1 MKDDKMFLGK
11 VVGTVWSTKKV
22 TNLKSLRFLIVH
34 PINLKKDPNTD
45 VVVVADCIGAGV
57 GETVICAYG
66 RAARVAVEDED
77 CSIEAAVVGIVDSL
91 EVTPEYRGSRV
102 DDIATE
108 NSENKP

>member
-1 MKDDKMFLGK
+1 MFLGK

-22 TNLKSLRFLIVH
+22 DNLKSLRFLIVH

-45 VVVVADCIGAGV
+45 VVVVADRVGAGV

-66 RAARVAVEDED
+66 RAARLAVGNED

-91 EVTPEYRGSRV
+91 ETTPEFRGSQPDLADRLGV
-102 DDIATE
+102 ET
-108 NSENKP
+108 KPGEKA